1 MKKKIDIRHLNGNT
15 VLSNVE
21 QIDITS
27 IENVEEILAK
37 AMKFRATNA
46 TKENQN
52 SSRSHSVFTIFL
64 KGFNKLTN
72 ETSNG
77 VLNLIDLAGSE
88 RLNKSQASGNRLKE
102 TQHINKSLSCL
113 GDVIHSLSTIGQ
125 KPAHI
130 PFRNP
135 KLTYMLQNYLTGEG
149 KTLMFV
155 NVSQKSYFETLNSLR
170 FSTKVNN
177 TKMK

>member
-113 GDVIHSLSTIGQ
+113 GDVIHSLSNSGQ

-130 PFRNP
+130 PFRNS